1 MKNYGVLGGGIGHR
15 IVRRW
20 LEGKVKVVES
30 IIETTFQEAIQEGV
44 VKEVTAVC
52 VGRCY
57 HNRIGTI
64 CLKVPAMPWM
74 LNDCSH

>member
-1 MKNYGVLGGGIGHR
+1 MKNYGVIGGEIGHR

-20 LEGKVKVVES
+20 LEGKVKVVEG
-30 IIETTFQEAIQEGV
+30 IIETTFQGATQEGGVKV
-44 VKEVTAVC
+44 VAAGC

-74 LNDCSH
+74 LTDCSH